1 MRFLHLADLHIG
13 KRVNEMSMLED
24 QRSVLSQVLDIAQ
37 TQRVDAVL
45 IAGDVYDKAVPSAE
59 AVQVFDVFLTALIA
73 MSLPVFLISGNHDSP
88 ERLAFGA
95 GFMDQKMHLSPV
107 FDGSIRKVTLSD
119 EYGEIHV
126 YLLPFLKP
134 AHVRAEYPEAEI
146 HDYTDAIRVVL
157 SHAGVEPDCRN
168 LLVAHQFV
176 TGAVCCESEEL
187 SVGGLD
193 QVDAGVFADFDY
205 VALGHLHGAQ
215 RVTRDTVRYAGT
227 PLKYSFSE
235 ANHKKSV
242 TIVELREKG
251 TVSLETVLLQPLHDL
266 REIRGSYDELTA
278 RSFYAGTA
286 VEDYLHLTLTD
297 EEDIPDAI
305 GKLRSIYPNL
315 MRLDYDNC
323 RTRQDRVI
331 EGAQRM
337 ERKSPLALFG
347 EFYEQQNNREMSAE
361 QTAFVSGLIE
371 TLWEEPV

>member
-1 MRFLHLADLHIG
+1 MPIFLA
-13 KRVNEMSMLED
+13 
-24 QRSVLSQVLDIAQ
+24 QSVHDGVC
-37 TQRVDAVL
+37 
-45 IAGDVYDKAVPSAE
+45 YD
-59 AVQVFDVFLTALIA
+59 
-73 MSLPVFLISGNHDSP
+73 P
-88 ERLAFGA
+88 EAFGWPI
-95 GFMDQKMHLSPV
+95 S
-107 FDGSIRKVTLSD
+107 
-119 EYGEIHV
+119 
-126 YLLPFLKP
+126 
-134 AHVRAEYPEAEI
+134 
-146 HDYTDAIRVVL
+146 
-157 SHAGVEPDCRN
+157 
-168 LLVAHQFV
+168 
-176 TGAVCCESEEL
+176 
-187 SVGGLD
+187 
-193 QVDAGVFADFDY
+193 DAGVFADFDY

-286 VEDYLHLTLTD
+286 VEDYLHITLTD